1 MVRHLIANQYNAGSS
16 PVTHSSFRIFRVNA
30 GVMKLVDFRSLEVR
44 VRKSVLVR
52 VQSPAP
58 NKQLT
63 TTAKG
68 CINTKKVDTMKRT
81 DKM

>member
-1 MVRHLIANQYNAGSS
+1 MRDVAEVASQSHKLEVGGSNPS
-16 PVTHSSFRIFRVNA
+16 PASKCLRKYA

-58 NKQLT
+58 KLSS
-63 TTAKG
+63 
-68 CINTKKVDTMKRT
+68 
-81 DKM
+81 